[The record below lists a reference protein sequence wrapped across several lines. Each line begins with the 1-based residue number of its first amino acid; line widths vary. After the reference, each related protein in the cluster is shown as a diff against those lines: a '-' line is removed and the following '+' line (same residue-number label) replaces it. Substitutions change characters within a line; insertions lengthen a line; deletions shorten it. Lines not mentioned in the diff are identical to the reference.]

1 MAQKRRQR
9 RTDEAPIP
17 GARILLVE
25 ARFYE
30 SISDELLAGAIARL
44 NAAKVEVETIQVPG
58 ALEIPVAAAIA
69 LDTAARAGRPFDG
82 LVALGCVIRGETS
95 HHDIVAGESARA
107 LMDVAVARRI
117 PVGNGILTVDKE
129 KQAVVRASRKGGDKG
144 GAAASATLAL
154 VRIVRA
160 RAGK

>member
-1 MAQKRRQR
+1 
-9 RTDEAPIP
+9 
-17 GARILLVE
+17 
-25 ARFYE
+25 
-30 SISDELLAGAIARL
+30 
-44 NAAKVEVETIQVPG
+44 
-58 ALEIPVAAAIA
+58 
-69 LDTAARAGRPFDG
+69 
-82 LVALGCVIRGETS
+82 
-95 HHDIVAGESARA
+95 
-107 LMDVAVARRI
+107 MDVAVARRI